1 MKRNSQF
8 NQKNMF
14 LEKIKTHCVIIIIIS
29 SDARK
34 LTRPLEECKKYE
46 NVIFVKSRLLHC
58 RANLIVDF
66 QIPSLHIFKKEILM
80 L

>member
-1 MKRNSQF
+1 
-8 NQKNMF
+8 MF
-14 LEKIKTHCVIIIIIS
+14 IEKIKTHYIIMIIIT

-46 NVIFVKSRLLHC
+46 NVIFVKSRLLHS

-66 QIPSLHIFKKEILM
+66 QIPSIFFF
-80 L
+80 